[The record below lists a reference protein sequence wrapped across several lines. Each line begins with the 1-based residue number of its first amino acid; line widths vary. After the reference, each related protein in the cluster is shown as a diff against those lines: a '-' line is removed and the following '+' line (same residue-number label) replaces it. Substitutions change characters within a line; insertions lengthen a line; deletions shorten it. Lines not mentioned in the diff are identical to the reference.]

1 MADNNEELV
10 KLVGELAASG
20 DDPITAPDGTPR
32 TLRGAIKDIFGKTRT
47 VFRLDGRPIDP
58 RKGDDLVGHVLSLRA
73 EVQIL
78 RGITTELAKAQ
89 GVDIN
94 AVTAQVLKAIQ

>member
-20 DDPITAPDGTPR
+20 DDPITAPDGSAR
-32 TLRGAIKDIFGKTRT
+32 TLRGAIKDIFIKTRT

-73 EVQIL
+73 EVQII
-78 RGITTELAKAQ
+78 RGLVTEIARAQ

-94 AVTAQVLKAIQ
+94 VVTSQVLKAIQ